1 MQSKAVERSQS
12 IKMSLERQP
21 SHVYV
26 LARPS
31 DAESSIG
38 ALPDGSA
45 LITEQV
51 LADGDTFCVLP
62 TNMRC
67 LCLLL
72 TVLLII
78 SLGAAIG
85 NSIQNSGFKS
95 VSYCKPIGAKTFVGS
110 LCPKESMFVYYACCK
125 DDVYS
130 EATFCCPQA
139 KIWLIVA
146 MISVVLSF
154 LVGILYTIIRYMCCC

>member
-1 MQSKAVERSQS
+1 MA
-12 IKMSLERQP
+12 LERQP

-45 LITEQV
+45 LIREQV
-51 LADGDTFCVLP
+51 LANGDTFCVLP

-95 VSYCKPIGAKTFVGS
+95 VSYCKPVTAKTPIGT
-110 LCPKESMFVYYACCK
+110 LCPKESMFVYYSCCR
-125 DDVYS
+125 DNVFSD
-130 EATFCCPQA
+130 ATFCCPQA
-139 KIWLIVA
+139 KVWLIVA

-154 LVGILYTIIRYMCCC
+154 VVGIVYTIVRYMCCC